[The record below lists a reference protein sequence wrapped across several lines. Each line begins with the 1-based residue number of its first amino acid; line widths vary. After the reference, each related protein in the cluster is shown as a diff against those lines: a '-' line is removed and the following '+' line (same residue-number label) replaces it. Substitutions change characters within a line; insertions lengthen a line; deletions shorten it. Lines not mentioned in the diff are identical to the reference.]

1 MSTDFDYRAKAAAIF
16 DQHLSGLA
24 PEDGISS
31 LGYAL
36 AMVLHYC
43 PPPTADFSATM
54 VAIVHGIGQ
63 SLQDLSENAAPVET
77 EH

>member
-1 MSTDFDYRAKAAAIF
+1 MSADFDYRAKAADIF
-16 DQHLSGLA
+16 DQHLSGLR

-43 PPPTADFSATM
+43 PPPAADFETTM
-54 VAIVHGIGQ
+54 MAIVHGIGQ
-63 SLQDLSENAAPVET
+63 SLQDLSERAEPVAT